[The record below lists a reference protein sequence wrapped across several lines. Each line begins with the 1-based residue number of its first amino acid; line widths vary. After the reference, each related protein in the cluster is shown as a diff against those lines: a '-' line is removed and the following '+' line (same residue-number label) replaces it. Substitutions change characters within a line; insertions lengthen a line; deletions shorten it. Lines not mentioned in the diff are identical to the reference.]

1 MKFFLFL
8 LLSVCTFFASGQSGN
23 TPRWLRDP
31 AISPD
36 GQWIAFEYKGDLFK
50 VPSSGG
56 AAIAITITPDYESHP
71 VWSHDGKY
79 IAFAA
84 DRYGNFDVYIMPS
97 DGGTARRLTYHS
109 AADIPYDFSPDDKSV
124 IFGTARNDIYTS
136 VRFPLNG
143 IFMKLY
149 SVPEKGGRS
158 VMINSAGME
167 YATYNK
173 DGSLILFQDRKG
185 FESDERKHERAS
197 VTRDI
202 WTYHV
207 PTGKYSKLTDF
218 QGNDLEPVWGDGNN
232 YYYLSER
239 NDNDLNVYQSSIN
252 DTSEQRE
259 LTHFKRNPAR
269 GLSRSANGSLCFTHA
284 GDIYTLIP
292 GRQPEKV
299 NITLRAD
306 FAQQSSKTLA
316 VTNKDIS
323 EMALSA
329 DGMEV
334 AFVYRGDIFVS
345 SADGNTT
352 KRLTNTPYQERMI
365 QFSPD
370 GRSIIYS
377 VEKNDSWDIDQLHIA
392 SDDEPYFYVATIIEN
407 TPVIATPKDE
417 FQPLYSPDGKKIAY
431 LEERNILKVY
441 NTETKKTVTVIPEGV
456 NYSYSDGDQYF
467 NWSPD
472 SRWILTN
479 SNEGTFSRN
488 EIDLVKADG
497 SGVRIN
503 LTESGFQDGTPKW
516 GMNGKMMA
524 WISDREGLSNPSSG
538 GQGDVYAMFFDKKAY
553 DIFNLSKD
561 DFDLLKKERKDSAL
575 EKKVLPE
582 KTGSKKNEQDEDIK
596 NKEIKSPALD
606 LNDLENRT
614 KRLTINSS
622 LLSDFILSKDGEKL
636 YYLAKY
642 ENEYDLWET
651 QTRTHDTKV
660 LARLNAKEGGS
671 LAIDT
676 AGKTIFVL
684 AGGKISTV
692 NISNK
697 GREDKEKTALGTVK
711 ALPIKAE
718 FNLDPEAERSYI
730 FEHTWRQVSK
740 KLFDLK
746 FQGVDWSY
754 YHDFYKQFLPYVN
767 NNYDYRDLLSEMLG
781 ELNVSHTGAIYF
793 PRPDNPDETAS
804 LGMLYN
810 VKDGGD
816 GLKIEEIL
824 AGGPMDNS
832 KTRVKPGD
840 ILEKING
847 TQITDDFDWAV
858 LLNHEAEVFTR
869 LTFFDPSSKNTWD
882 EVIKPVSAG
891 DEQTLMYKRWVH
903 TLQMMT
909 DSLSD
914 GQIGYVH
921 VKAMNDPSF
930 RTVINKVLG
939 ENFNKKALIVDTR
952 FNGGGWLHDYLV
964 TFLSGKL
971 YMQFAPQGHE
981 VPGGESM
988 DKWDKPSCVVMSE
1001 CNYSDAFMFPYIYKE
1016 LGIGKLI
1023 GMPVPGTGT
1032 AVWWERQIDPT
1043 IVFGIPMVATRGITE
1058 THFTENHQ
1066 LEPDIKV
1073 ENPYNKILNGQDPQI
1088 EAAVKE
1094 MLKEVGK

>member
-8 LLSVCTFFASGQSGN
+8 LMSFCTLFASAQSGN

-36 GQWIAFEYKGDLFK
+36 GQWIAFEYKGDIFK

-56 AAIAITITPDYESHP
+56 TATPMTITPDYESNP

-79 IAFAA
+79 IAFAS
-84 DRYGNFDVYIMPS
+84 DRYGNFDVYVMPS
-97 DGGTARRLTYHS
+97 DGGSATRLTYNS
-109 AADIPYDFSPDDKSV
+109 APDIPYDFSPDDQSV

-136 VRFPLNG
+136 VRFPIPGL
-143 IFMKLY
+143 FMKLY
-149 SVPEKGGRS
+149 TVPLKGGRS

-173 DGSLILFQDRKG
+173 NGSMILFQDRKG
-185 FESDERKHERAS
+185 YESPERKHERAS

-202 WTYHV
+202 WTYDV
-207 PTGKYSKLTDF
+207 ATEKYSKLTDF

-239 NDNDLNVYQSSIN
+239 NDNDLNVYQSSIS
-252 DTSEQRE
+252 DTSEQTE
-259 LTHFKRNPAR
+259 LTHFKRNPVR
-269 GLSRSANGSLCFTHA
+269 GLSRSANGTLCFTHA
-284 GDIYTLIP
+284 GDIYTLVP
-292 GRQPEKV
+292 GQQPEKV
-299 NITLRAD
+299 KITLIAD
-306 FAQQSSKTLA
+306 FAQQASKTLS

-323 EMALSA
+323 EMALSP

-345 SADGNTT
+345 SSDGNTT

-365 QFSPD
+365 KFSPD

-377 VEKNDSWDIDQLHIA
+377 VEKDNSSWDIDQLHIA
-392 SDDEPYFYVATIIEN
+392 NKDEPYFYAATIIDN

-441 NTETKKTVTVIPEGV
+441 DVETKKTITVIPEGV
-456 NYSYSDGDQYF
+456 NYSYSDGDEYF
-467 NWSPD
+467 AWSPD
-472 SRWILTN
+472 SKWILAN
-479 SNEGTFSRN
+479 SQEGTTYRS

-497 SGVRIN
+497 SGERKN

-524 WISDREGLSNPSSG
+524 WISDREGLSNPSRG

-553 DIFNLSKD
+553 NIFNLSKD
-561 DFDLLKKERKDSAL
+561 DFNLLKKE
-575 EKKVLPE
+575 EKKDTSMKKKELQE
-582 KTGSKKNEQDEDIK
+582 KTGGKKNEAKEEIK
-596 NKEIKSPALD
+596 NKEIKPLELD
-606 LNDLENRT
+606 LNNLDDRT

-622 LLSDFILSKDGEKL
+622 FLSDFILSKDGEKL

-642 ENEYDLWET
+642 ENEYDLWQTE
-651 QTRTHDTKV
+651 TRTHDTKV
-660 LARLNAKEGGS
+660 LAHLGASGGGS
-671 LAIDT
+671 LAMDSS
-676 AGKTIFVL
+676 GNTIFVL
-684 AGGKISTV
+684 AGGKISSI
-692 NISNK
+692 NIKKN
-697 GREDKEKTALGTVK
+697 GTVK
-711 ALPIKAE
+711 VLPIKAN
-718 FNLDPEAERSYI
+718 FNLEPSGERNYI
-730 FEHTWRQVSK
+730 FEHTWRQVTK
-740 KLFDLK
+740 KLFDPK
-746 FQGVDWSY
+746 FQGVDWAY
-754 YHDFYKQFLPYVN
+754 YHDFYQQFLPYIN
-767 NNYDYRDLLSEMLG
+767 NDHDFRDLLSEMLG
-781 ELNVSHTGAIYF
+781 ELNVSHTGAYYR
-793 PRPDNPDETAS
+793 PMPDNPDETAS

-816 GLKIEEIL
+816 GLKVEEIL
-824 AGGPMDNS
+824 TGGPVDNG
-832 KTRVKPGD
+832 KTKVKRGD

-847 TQITDDFDWAV
+847 TQITSDFDWAM
-858 LLNHEAEVFTR
+858 LLNHAAGVFTR
-869 LTFFDPSSKNTWD
+869 LTFFDPSSKDTWD
-882 EVIKPVSAG
+882 EVIKPISPG
-891 DEQTLMYKRWVH
+891 TEQALMYNRWVH
-903 TLQMMT
+903 TMQKMT

-921 VKAMNDPSF
+921 VKAMDDPSF
-930 RTVINKVLG
+930 RVVINKVLG

-952 FNGGGWLHDYLV
+952 FNGGGWLHDYLI

-971 YMQFAPQGHE
+971 YMQFAPQGHI
-981 VPGGESM
+981 VPGGESTNR
-988 DKWDKPSCVVMSE
+988 WDKPSCVLISE
-1001 CNYSDAFMFPYIYKE
+1001 SNYSDAFMFPYIYKE

-1032 AVWWERQIDPT
+1032 EVWWERQIDYT
-1043 IVFGIPMVATRGITE
+1043 IIFGMPMFASKGVSE
-1058 THFTENHQ
+1058 NHFTENHQ

-1073 ENPYNKILNGQDPQI
+1073 ENPYNKILKGQDPQL

-1094 MLKEVGK
+1094 MLKEVSK

>member
-1 MKFFLFL
+1 MKFLLFL
-8 LLSVCTFFASGQSGN
+8 VMFFCTLFASGQTDN

-36 GQWIAFEYKGDLFK
+36 GQWIAFEYKGDIFK

-56 AAIAITITPDYESHP
+56 AATAITITPDYESHP

-79 IAFAA
+79 IAFAS
-84 DRYGNFDVYIMPS
+84 DRYGNFDVYVMPS
-97 DGGTARRLTYHS
+97 DGGNATRLTWNS
-109 AADIPYDFSPDDKSV
+109 ASDIPYDFSPDDQSV
-124 IFGTARNDIYTS
+124 IFGTGRNDIYTS
-136 VRFPLNG
+136 VRFPIPRLF
-143 IFMKLY
+143 IKLY
-149 SVPEKGGRS
+149 CVPVKGGRS

-173 DGSLILFQDRKG
+173 DGSMILFEDRKG
-185 FESDERKHERAS
+185 YESDERKHERAS

-202 WTYHV
+202 WTFDV
-207 PTGKYSKLTDF
+207 ATGKYSKLTNF

-252 DTSEQRE
+252 DTSEQKE
-259 LTHFKRNPAR
+259 LTHFKRNPVR
-269 GLSRSANGSLCFTHA
+269 GLSRSTTGKLCFTHA

-292 GRQPEKV
+292 GQQPEKV
-299 NITLRAD
+299 NIVLRAD
-306 FAQQSSKTLA
+306 FAQQASKTLS

-323 EMALSA
+323 EMALSP

-377 VEKNDSWDIDQLHIA
+377 VEKDTWDIDQLHIA
-392 SDDEPYFYVATIIEN
+392 NSDEPYFYAATIIDN

-441 NTETKKTVTVIPEGV
+441 DTETKKTVTVIPEGV
-456 NYSYSDGDQYF
+456 NYSYADGDEYF
-467 NWSPD
+467 TWSPD
-472 SRWILTN
+472 SKWILAN
-479 SNEGTFSRN
+479 SQEGTFSRN

-497 SGVRIN
+497 SGERKN
-503 LTESGFQDGTPKW
+503 LTESGFQDYTPKW

-524 WISDREGLSNPSSG
+524 WISDREGLSNPSRG

-553 DIFNLSKD
+553 DRFNLSKD
-561 DFDLLKKERKDSAL
+561 DFNLLKKEEKKDSL
-575 EKKVLPE
+575 EKKKELAE
-582 KTGSKKNEQDEDIK
+582 KKGEKNKADKGEIK
-596 NKEIKSPALD
+596 NKEKKPLELD
-606 LNDLENRT
+606 LSDLENRT

-642 ENEYDLWET
+642 ENEYNLWQTE
-651 QTRTHDTKV
+651 TRTHDTKI
-660 LARLNAKEGGS
+660 LAQLKAKEGGS

-684 AGGKISTV
+684 AGGKISSI
-692 NISNK
+692 NISGKN
-697 GREDKEKTALGTVK
+697 DKENNATGTVK
-711 ALPIKAE
+711 SLPIKAN
-718 FNLDPEAERSYI
+718 FNLDPEAERNYI
-730 FEHTWRQVSK
+730 FEHTWRQVTK
-740 KLFDLK
+740 KLFDPK

-767 NNYDYRDLLSEMLG
+767 NNYDFRDLLSEMLG
-781 ELNVSHTGAIYF
+781 ELNVSHTGARYY
-793 PRPDNPDETAS
+793 PTPDNPDETAS
-804 LGMLYN
+804 LGMLYD
-810 VKDGGD
+810 VKAGGN
-816 GLKIEEIL
+816 GLKVEEIL
-824 AGGPMDNS
+824 TGGPMDNG
-832 KTRVKPGD
+832 KTKVKAGD

-847 TQITDDFDWAV
+847 TQITGDFDYAQ
-858 LLNHEAEVFTR
+858 LLNHAAGVFTR
-869 LTFFDPSSKNTWD
+869 LTFSDPSSKNTWD
-882 EVIKPVSAG
+882 EVIKPVFPG
-891 DEQTLMYKRWVH
+891 VEQSLMYNRWVH
-903 TLQMMT
+903 TMQKMT
-909 DSLSD
+909 DSLS
-914 GQIGYVH
+914 GGKVGYVH

-930 RTVINKVLG
+930 RVVINKVLG

-964 TFLSGKL
+964 TFLDGKL
-971 YMQFAPQGHE
+971 YMQFAPQGKI

-988 DKWDKPSCVVMSE
+988 DKWTKPSCVVMSE
-1001 CNYSDAFMFPYIYKE
+1001 SNYSDAFMFPYIYKE

-1043 IVFGIPMVATRGITE
+1043 IVFGIPMIATKGVNE
-1058 THFTENHQ
+1058 NHFTENHQ

-1073 ENPYNKILNGQDPQI
+1073 ENPYNKILKGQDPQI

-1094 MLKEVGK
+1094 MLK